1 MTYSIVAL
9 DRETGALG
17 VATAT
22 AGPCVGSLV
31 PHVLAGVGAVATQA
45 MTNPYLALD
54 SLDHLSSMDARS
66 ALARA
71 LADDDGRDLRQI
83 ILVDR
88 HGGSAGW
95 TGRACQAYAGH
106 HTGSGFAVAG
116 NILTGPRVLQAMTAA
131 YGREG
136 SFAERLMNSLV
147 DGAAAGGDSRG
158 LGSAALKIFT
168 SQRYPSTDL
177 RIDLSD
183 NAIEDLVGLFVETSK
198 GSYAEFMRDVV
209 RRAPPDPR

>member
-31 PHVLAGVGAVATQA
+31 PHIQAGVGAVATQA
-45 MTNPYLALD
+45 MTNPYLAFD
-54 SLDHLSSMDARS
+54 SLDHLSAADARS

-88 HGGSAGW
+88 HGDSAGW
-95 TGRACQAYAGH
+95 TGQACQAYAGH
-106 HTGSGFAVAG
+106 HTGNGFAVAG
-116 NILTGPRVLQAMTAA
+116 NILAGPRVLQAMAAA
-131 YGREG
+131 YAREG
-136 SFAERLMNSLV
+136 SFAERLMNSLA

-183 NAIEDLVGLFVETSK
+183 NAIEDLIALFAETSQ
-198 GSYAEFMRDVV
+198 GSYAAFMREIA